1 MSDKMSENQL
11 LDSVE
16 NSIWHAFDFLSL
28 EGDGTAPKSK
38 LKTLTSQIGD
48 ILDINSAD
56 LGLDDYRSTDA
67 LNFEQYRYYLCKE
80 VFSNLPD
87 EIPVNEQHSYESKTD
102 NVCWEWCSLNFIK
115 REGEF
120 IIFPDHCVY
129 QLYRIFCM
137 LGEMVENDKGHVE
150 VIMAAEEVE
159 NVVFQFMNT
168 LGRGQDWNAE
178 EFDSIASVIP
188 AFKFGIFLTVLESK
202 YTKDTDK
209 GGLIEAVRDIHDFF
223 VLDVVKKGHLG
234 KKMDFLPAYR
244 EHFFVLQPNLLSFY
258 NGTSQR
264 EKRGDIVV
272 DGQCRVEVLEDVS
285 NRIPIK
291 SPGSKSHSKFQL
303 FAQEKN
309 YIFQAPDHRT
319 RLQWV
324 SSLKTSINQSGHPI
338 RYQRRLAETRR
349 LMRQEEKEKLDVE
362 LLKQTDTMEET
373 RAQLELE
380 KQARINAEVQAETL
394 MEQCALESEKTA
406 ELEKIRTQLESLL
419 DEERQAK
426 KDEETVRRLQ
436 ARILNEE
443 WERRDFL
450 EKLQEEQKNM
460 LEEERKKRSEFE
472 KMQQDKENQLNEA
485 QKRVEEMERER
496 KRLDNQLR
504 VVQEKTKRAN
514 IGQEV
519 LEAQIKVKEQE
530 REKDLEKEASS
541 RLTTL
546 NPSASFY
553 VRNRG
558 ERSAYT
564 PMRSA
569 SMRET
574 SYSRSIRRR
583 NRNNDSVSITISQAP
598 STSNIQEAIIS
609 ESITKIPQEAVTE
622 EIATLNESR
631 KRPLSVL

>member
-1 MSDKMSENQL
+1 
-11 LDSVE
+11 
-16 NSIWHAFDFLSL
+16 
-28 EGDGTAPKSK
+28 
-38 LKTLTSQIGD
+38 
-48 ILDINSAD
+48 
-56 LGLDDYRSTDA
+56 
-67 LNFEQYRYYLCKE
+67 
-80 VFSNLPD
+80 
-87 EIPVNEQHSYESKTD
+87 
-102 NVCWEWCSLNFIK
+102 
-115 REGEF
+115 
-120 IIFPDHCVY
+120 
-129 QLYRIFCM
+129 
-137 LGEMVENDKGHVE
+137 
-150 VIMAAEEVE
+150 
-159 NVVFQFMNT
+159 
-168 LGRGQDWNAE
+168 
-178 EFDSIASVIP
+178 
-188 AFKFGIFLTVLESK
+188 
-202 YTKDTDK
+202 
-209 GGLIEAVRDIHDFF
+209 
-223 VLDVVKKGHLG
+223 
-234 KKMDFLPAYR
+234 MDFLPAYR

-324 SSLKTSINQSGHPI
+324 SSLKTSINQSGHPF

-485 QKRVEEMERER
+485 QKR
-496 KRLDNQLR
+496 K
-504 VVQEKTKRAN
+504 KTKRAN